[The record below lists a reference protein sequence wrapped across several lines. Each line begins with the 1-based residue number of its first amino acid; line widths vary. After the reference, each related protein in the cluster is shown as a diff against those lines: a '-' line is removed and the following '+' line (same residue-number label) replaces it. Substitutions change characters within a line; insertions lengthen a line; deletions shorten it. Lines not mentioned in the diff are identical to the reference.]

1 MMRSRLAKIQGR
13 VRCQGFAGIKI
24 GQVLELSGVGN
35 RFNGKHFVSAVRHQ
49 LDRKNWET
57 DIRFGLSPKW
67 FSRHEDIVDATAAG
81 LLPGVKGLQVAV
93 VTALEGDPDGEDRI
107 QVRLPIVS
115 ADDDGIWARIATL
128 DAGADRG
135 SFFRPEI
142 EDEVVVG
149 FLNEDPR
156 DAVIL
161 GMVNSSSKPAP
172 LPGSDD
178 NHEKGF
184 VTRSGMKMIFNDDKV
199 SFTLETPGGNKLT
212 VSDDE
217 GSIVLEDQNGNKI
230 EMTSDGITL
239 DSAKDIILKAA
250 GDVKVDGVNVEI
262 KASAEMKAEGS
273 AGTELSSSATTK
285 VKGSLVQ
292 IN

>member
-1 MMRSRLAKIQGR
+1 
-13 VRCQGFAGIKI
+13 
-24 GQVLELSGVGN
+24 
-35 RFNGKHFVSAVRHQ
+35 
-49 LDRKNWET
+49 
-57 DIRFGLSPKW
+57 
-67 FSRHEDIVDATAAG
+67 
-81 LLPGVKGLQVAV
+81 
-93 VTALEGDPDGEDRI
+93 
-107 QVRLPIVS
+107 
-115 ADDDGIWARIATL
+115 
-128 DAGADRG
+128 
-135 SFFRPEI
+135 
-142 EDEVVVG
+142 VVG